1 VLVLLRYRDTSNKKM
16 ANPME
21 VVVAISEYINQIMLV
36 SGGNCDNIKIIPQT
50 FVLPYFM
57 QQKFMI

>member
-1 VLVLLRYRDTSNKKM
+1 
-16 ANPME
+16 ME

-36 SGGNCDNIKIIPQT
+36 NGGNCDNIKIIPQT

-57 QQKFMI
+57 QQKFMIKGVKNVTYHSLF

>member
-1 VLVLLRYRDTSNKKM
+1 
-16 ANPME
+16 ME